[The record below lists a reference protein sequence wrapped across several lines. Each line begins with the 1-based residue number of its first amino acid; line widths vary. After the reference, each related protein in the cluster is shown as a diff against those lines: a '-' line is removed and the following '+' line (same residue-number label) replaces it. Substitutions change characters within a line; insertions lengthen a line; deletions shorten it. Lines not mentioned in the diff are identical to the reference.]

1 MREHECLYERK
12 QMCHLCVP
20 TPIHPQGAIAPTEQ
34 EACVVETT
42 HGGVSTVGMMSHHG
56 IPSHTLAP
64 LNCHISGRGAAK
76 CVRCVCFMC
85 VYVWVCVCVGVFMC
99 VCVYVCVI
107 YVCLCVCMSGF
118 VCVCVCVCV
127 RARMCVIEYRT
138 DFISPRKNIVF
149 CPAG

>member
-42 HGGVSTVGMMSHHG
+42 HGGVSTGGMMSHHG

-85 VYVWVCVCVGVFMC
+85 VYVCVCVGVCMCGCVCVCMCGFVFVCVC
-99 VCVYVCVI
+99 VCVYVCV
-107 YVCLCVCMSGF
+107 
-118 VCVCVCVCV
+118 CV
-127 RARMCVIEYRT
+127 RMCTCAHVC
-138 DFISPRKNIVF
+138 D
-149 CPAG
+149 